1 MEEGGICQQF
11 INRAKINRAK
21 INRANEDD
29 GGLKEVN
36 NEDVYGIP
44 I

>member
-11 INRAKINRAK
+11 INRAK